1 MTTSPTTISTTTAAA
16 TTTTTPGKGTDSP
29 MVYIEAML
37 FSMLVLILLI
47 IVCAGYVHVKNLYYR
62 SRYGVTAIYQQVE
75 AECRGV
81 SLGRSVD
88 EPPYQSIY
96 MPD

>member
-1 MTTSPTTISTTTAAA
+1 MTTSPTTISTTTAA
-16 TTTTTPGKGTDSP
+16 TTTTTPGKGDSP

-81 SLGRSVD
+81 STQRR
-88 EPPYQSIY
+88 
-96 MPD
+96 